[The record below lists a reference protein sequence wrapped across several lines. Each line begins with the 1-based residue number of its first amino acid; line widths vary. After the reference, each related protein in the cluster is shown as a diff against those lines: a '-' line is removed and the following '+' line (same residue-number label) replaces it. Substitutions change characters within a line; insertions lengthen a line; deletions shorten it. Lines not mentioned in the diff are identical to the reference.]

1 MDEGMSTKAIPIRR
15 SRNSS
20 RAPIEEPSGITAL
33 LGSGL
38 RTTVAPARSLWL
50 ASLGGTSFA
59 IRSATTLWFS
69 LVAEGASVERWLRGF
84 VPGLPSQ

>member
-1 MDEGMSTKAIPIRR
+1 MSTKAIPIRR
-15 SRNSS
+15 SRNAS
-20 RAPIEEPSGITAL
+20 RAPIEEASGITTL

-59 IRSATTLWFS
+59 VRGATTIWRS

-84 VPGLPSQ
+84 VPGLPSQS